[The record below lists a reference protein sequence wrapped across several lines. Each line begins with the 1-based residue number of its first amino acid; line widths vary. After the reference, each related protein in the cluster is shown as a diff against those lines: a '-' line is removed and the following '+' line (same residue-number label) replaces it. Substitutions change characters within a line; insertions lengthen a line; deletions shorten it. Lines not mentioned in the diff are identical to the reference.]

1 MAKPNPYWSP
11 QYLTPLA
18 FGELNL
24 FSKIMNDSLIQ
35 IDSTDSHF
43 FVTYSDSTKIASV
56 QEYLA
61 PRSFGYKGSYQSLS
75 FSAFPDSVN
84 FRTPFAIFAQAGGIF
99 NPEDGKDYIIPAMGP
114 SELPAETLSFNNIK
128 YLHMTDGKIVWKLT
142 NNNPID
148 FTNLSYRLV
157 NDSTGDIFAR
167 DTIPLLVKN
176 SQEITE
182 TSLVGEI
189 IPGTFRAVV
198 SYTTPGSDGEEV
210 LYSSSDSL
218 ISEFVLKD
226 LEADWGNAIIPSSQ
240 IASDTSIQISDTVY
254 DSRLTFFTLES
265 GKLKLSLKNYFTFPV
280 EPVLSFPS
288 IKRTDNDSILRV
300 PLTLTAY
307 PGTGQPTPV
316 ESESDLTGYYL
327 DFRGPNQNSYNLFG
341 SQADLN
347 LSSQNQYVDFSI
359 SDSIYFELNLSELVP
374 VSLRGFVGQQAFSYK
389 GKIPFKNSMFDK
401 IQTGTI
407 GFEKVE
413 LTVEFENHAGFD
425 MQPSINKLYSVNS
438 RDTNKVVELNPLP
451 NMDLAKSATDV
462 PFENLPYTPT
472 LYSYTIPNMADVFAN
487 FPKTIVI
494 DMSAQINPDPAA
506 KDRLDNFVYRSSDL
520 IGKFQVNFPLSIS
533 LTNVTLTDTVN
544 FSVGKLTGSG
554 EDTAGVSAPEFS
566 EYGIEDG
573 SLHVILYNQFPLEV
587 SMKIFL
593 VDSSFTVV
601 DSIHKSPIRVG
612 PGLPDPVTKKVKSPG
627 TRSATVFKIEGKL
640 ATALNKTKKIIAKA
654 ELNTPFTGNTNTALF
669 FADYRIR
676 FHLAGDLKLKVSGL
690 VK

>member
-1 MAKPNPYWSP
+1 
-11 QYLTPLA
+11 
-18 FGELNL
+18 
-24 FSKIMNDSLIQ
+24 
-35 IDSTDSHF
+35 
-43 FVTYSDSTKIASV
+43 
-56 QEYLA
+56 
-61 PRSFGYKGSYQSLS
+61 
-75 FSAFPDSVN
+75 
-84 FRTPFAIFAQAGGIF
+84 
-99 NPEDGKDYIIPAMGP
+99 
-114 SELPAETLSFNNIK
+114 
-128 YLHMTDGKIVWKLT
+128 
-142 NNNPID
+142 
-148 FTNLSYRLV
+148 
-157 NDSTGDIFAR
+157 
-167 DTIPLLVKN
+167 
-176 SQEITE
+176 
-182 TSLVGEI
+182 
-189 IPGTFRAVV
+189 
-198 SYTTPGSDGEEV
+198 
-210 LYSSSDSL
+210 
-218 ISEFVLKD
+218 
-226 LEADWGNAIIPSSQ
+226 
-240 IASDTSIQISDTVY
+240 
-254 DSRLTFFTLES
+254 
-265 GKLKLSLKNYFTFPV
+265 
-280 EPVLSFPS
+280 
-288 IKRTDNDSILRV
+288 
-300 PLTLTAY
+300 
-307 PGTGQPTPV
+307 
-316 ESESDLTGYYL
+316 
-327 DFRGPNQNSYNLFG
+327 
-341 SQADLN
+341 
-347 LSSQNQYVDFSI
+347 
-359 SDSIYFELNLSELVP
+359 
-374 VSLRGFVGQQAFSYK
+374 
-389 GKIPFKNSMFDK
+389 MFDK